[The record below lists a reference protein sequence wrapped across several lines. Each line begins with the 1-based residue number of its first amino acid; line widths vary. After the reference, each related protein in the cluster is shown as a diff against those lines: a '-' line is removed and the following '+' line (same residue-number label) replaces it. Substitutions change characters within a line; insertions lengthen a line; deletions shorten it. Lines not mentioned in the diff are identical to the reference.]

1 MVLDTVKRGEDDED
15 VNSGELPRSMGRSV
29 IIRVYDALGGRGK
42 GIIETTFF
50 WSVSKFSRRI
60 FLEGDGEEVP
70 IKGGRY
76 KVDLSPFQVATYRLV
91 LS

>member
-1 MVLDTVKRGEDDED
+1 LNTFLVVLKGGDNLVLDTVKRGEDDED

-50 WSVSKFSRRI
+50 FGLSASFQDESWRVMGRKFLSRV
-60 FLEGDGEEVP
+60 EGT
-70 IKGGRY
+70 RW
-76 KVDLSPFQVATYRLV
+76 T
-91 LS
+91 